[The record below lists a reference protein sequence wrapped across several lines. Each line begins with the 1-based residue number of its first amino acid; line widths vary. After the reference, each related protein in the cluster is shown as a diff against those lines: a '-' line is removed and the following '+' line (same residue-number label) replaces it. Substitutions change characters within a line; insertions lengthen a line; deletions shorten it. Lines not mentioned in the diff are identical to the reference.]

1 MDANWPDKPCF
12 CPFWKVQYLLDVG
25 ISGADIACNNT
36 LRNQMPADEQCQM
49 TKGQMLRTGFC
60 KGLVLVTF
68 IWTETCHSKA
78 LWGIWGVPMERNCV
92 HLHRLPAP
100 QLCRTIGW
108 VCRWMSRER
117 HPATTSE
124 QSKLAFT
131 LKTHIADGQ
140 ILSKI
145 MIFSGTEAENFL
157 NLRGS
162 QKWTLNLTY

>member
-12 CPFWKVQYLLDVG
+12 CPVWKVQYLLDVG

-78 LWGIWGVPMERNCV
+78 L
-92 HLHRLPAP
+92 
-100 QLCRTIGW
+100 
-108 VCRWMSRER
+108 
-117 HPATTSE
+117 
-124 QSKLAFT
+124 
-131 LKTHIADGQ
+131 
-140 ILSKI
+140 
-145 MIFSGTEAENFL
+145 
-157 NLRGS
+157 
-162 QKWTLNLTY
+162 